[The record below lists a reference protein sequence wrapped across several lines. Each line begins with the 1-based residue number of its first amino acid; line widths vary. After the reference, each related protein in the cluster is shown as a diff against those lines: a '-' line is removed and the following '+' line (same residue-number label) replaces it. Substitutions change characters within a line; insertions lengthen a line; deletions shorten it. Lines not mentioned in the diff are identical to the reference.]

1 MGTTSS
7 RHELLWQNLY
17 RSNNLE
23 NLTYGGGNGVALASP
38 KVVILTRAEL
48 LASRPNYAPSFA
60 PIEVGGDSTEKNE
73 PLKALRFFDE
83 IRIARAAACSRTGT
97 AARPRGHR

>member
-1 MGTTSS
+1 M
-7 RHELLWQNLY
+7 
-17 RSNNLE
+17 
-23 NLTYGGGNGVALASP
+23 ALASP
-38 KVVILTRAEL
+38 KMVILTRAEL